1 MELKNAMGIQQHA
14 IKKFRCNYRVYNLH
28 PLDMIATTLLPIRM
42 ITTGN
47 GNEMKIQ
54 DITKTTKEEVKGM
67 DVGT

>member
-1 MELKNAMGIQQHA
+1 
-14 IKKFRCNYRVYNLH
+14 
-28 PLDMIATTLLPIRM
+28 MIVTTLLPIRM